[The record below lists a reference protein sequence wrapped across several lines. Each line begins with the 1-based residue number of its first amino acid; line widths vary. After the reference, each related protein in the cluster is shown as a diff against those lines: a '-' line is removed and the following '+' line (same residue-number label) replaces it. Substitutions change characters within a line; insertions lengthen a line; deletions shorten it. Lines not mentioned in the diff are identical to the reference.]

1 MFQPLKVFLRRTQKH
16 VSYNMRLLVLFPT
29 LDRNLESPRS
39 DDAAL
44 GALFS
49 DVTVVVTGVD
59 NDGVT
64 MVAPGMALISLLADI
79 TGPAFINMEI

>member
-1 MFQPLKVFLRRTQKH
+1 MSNSWTPMNTLKFIT
-16 VSYNMRLLVLFPT
+16 VLFPT

-39 DDAAL
+39 DDTVL

-59 NDGVT
+59 IDGVT

-79 TGPAFINMEI
+79 VGPAFRNINRSL